1 MEDIL
6 AEPKATDPGT
16 GASGI
21 PVSEIVNRVP
31 LRIVVFSGKGGVGK
45 TTVSVNLAAA
55 LKAQG
60 LSVGLLDGDITGPN
74 VGQMLGITEPVCVEN
89 EQILPHEV
97 EGLHVVTLA
106 SMIPAGAAIVW
117 RGPIRSKTLE
127 QLLDDTAWGDLD
139 VLVVDMPPGTGDEI
153 LTISQRTHPQI
164 AVVVTTP
171 QEVALA
177 DARRAVDF
185 AKKLKIPSIGWVENM
200 SGAVC
205 PSCGEVIDLFG
216 AGTAKQEA
224 ETLGTRFFG
233 RIPFDPAIPP
243 AGDAGTL
250 VKMLSSDHP
259 TAQAFHSIADA
270 VRNAVP
276 TEPLKA
282 SSG

>member
-1 MEDIL
+1 MEDVL
-6 AEPKATDPGT
+6 AETKATNQGEL
-16 GASGI
+16 GI
-21 PVSEIVNRVP
+21 PTLEIVNRVP

-55 LKAQG
+55 LNAQG

-74 VGQMLGITEPVCVEN
+74 VGQMLGITEPVRVEN
-89 EQILPHEV
+89 DGILPHEV
-97 EGLHVVTLA
+97 EGLNVVTLA

-153 LTISQRTHPQI
+153 LTISQRTLPQI

-185 AKKLKIPSIGWVENM
+185 ANKLKIPSIGLVENM

-216 AGTAKQEA
+216 SGTAEREA
-224 ETLGTRFFG
+224 QVLGTRFFG

-243 AGDAGTL
+243 AGDGGTL
-250 VKMLSSDHP
+250 AQMLSSDHP
-259 TAQAFHSIADA
+259 TAQAFHSMAAAVRDA
-270 VRNAVP
+270 VPAESAESR
-276 TEPLKA
+276 
-282 SSG
+282 SD